1 MEDEQHIQNLV
12 QQQVNAAVAAA
23 LAAQPPP
30 PLPVVRALPPPAKFS
45 GLRSRV
51 KASDWLYLFEAWV
64 VAQNIPVEQWALAV
78 RLLLDEG
85 ALVWHRRLD
94 EREMLPQTWGDY
106 KAAFLAAFEP
116 YNQVQKAR
124 DALERLFQRRSVTE
138 YAESFRQLILH
149 VPNMTEEEQI
159 DRFIRHLKPEIE
171 LQVSLQRHATLTL
184 EDVIKLA
191 ETVDTVIMRNRK
203 VRPTS
208 EPQSTGHRTFHNPS
222 MRREQPQAMELDAI
236 TTLSKS
242 SPPPLG
248 SSDKTRLRAENR
260 CFYCKGVG
268 HIAALCPKKMRKEK
282 TYALNCLSRTAGSPL
297 AFNGKIGRC
306 HAHIL
311 VDSGAAGN
319 FVSRDFVAKHRLP
332 TIPVD
337 GPEVR
342 LADNSSYTC
351 TARLAIRRL
360 MIGAYIEHNN
370 NNNNYIILLRATSL
384 SSSTLLHLT
393 CKTKL

>member
-1 MEDEQHIQNLV
+1 MEDEHIQNLV

-94 EREMLPQTWGDY
+94 EREMLPLTWGDY

-159 DRFIRHLKPEIE
+159 DRFIRHLKPEVE
-171 LQVSLQRHATLTL
+171 LQVSLQRHAAPTL
-184 EDVIKLA
+184 EAVIKLA
-191 ETVDTVIMRNRK
+191 ETVDAVVIRNQKSRPYRQIPV
-203 VRPTS
+203 VRQYS
-208 EPQSTGHRTFHNPS
+208 S
-222 MRREQPQAMELDAI
+222 QPGQAQAMDLDNI
-236 TTLSKS
+236 TALPKPAAGHGATSTAEKS
-242 SPPPLG
+242 
-248 SSDKTRLRAENR
+248 RLRAENR

-268 HIAALCPKKMRKEK
+268 HIAALCPKKLNKQK
-282 TYALNCLSRTAGSPL
+282 AYTLNCLSPAHGSPL
-297 AFNGKIGRC
+297 VFKGKIGRC
-306 HAHIL
+306 HANIL

-319 FVSRDFVAKHRLP
+319 FVSQDFVAKHRLP
-332 TIPVD
+332 TIPVE

-351 TARLAIRRL
+351 NAKLAIRRL
-360 MIGAYIEHNN
+360 MIGPYIEHMDLPNLN
-370 NNNNYIILLRATSL
+370 L
-384 SSSTLLHLT
+384 TLQA
-393 CKTKL
+393 